1 MVLRWLIESNWLN
14 IIKYVFDQIGQR
26 QIWTLHPVLGS
37 APVNTLS
44 WNLFVES
51 QKFDW
56 LGWNPWVALALDP
69 PVKNSSKYICHF
81 FAPSEK
87 ALISFTSK
95 AKIAFLYCGTRLH
108 FFRGGFCFF
117 MGETYISFAW
127 YYSSKNRSGIYY
139 LGIIQQD
146 NNLFLIFSNKN

>member
-1 MVLRWLIESNWLN
+1 M
-14 IIKYVFDQIGQR
+14 FDQIGQR

-95 AKIAFLYCGTRLH
+95 AKIAFLYRGRRLH

-146 NNLFLIFSNKN
+146 NNLFLIFSDKN